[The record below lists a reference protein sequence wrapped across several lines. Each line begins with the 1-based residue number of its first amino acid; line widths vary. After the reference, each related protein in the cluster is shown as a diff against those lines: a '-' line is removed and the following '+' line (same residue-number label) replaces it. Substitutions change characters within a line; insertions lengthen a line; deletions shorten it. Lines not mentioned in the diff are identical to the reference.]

1 MLKLYSNT
9 QEIEFKTTM
18 FPDKTSQVWQ
28 LGGTDGLDLS
38 NLRVLWLFEGEHELS
53 QLLQLVYLLRSLY
66 GSRIELHA
74 PYLPYARQDK
84 PVSNTSTWALHL
96 LQKLIRE
103 AGIEKV
109 RVFDQHSPCFF
120 ESESA
125 ESFHKSV
132 INHDLICFP
141 DKGARQRY
149 PHLQGSPHGSRYVW
163 CEKVRDQLTG
173 AITGLTLHAMGHQ
186 LRGARVCIVDDL
198 CDGGRTFIEVAAK
211 LREAQVA
218 AIDLVVSHG
227 LFSQGK
233 DVLHEAGIGTIY
245 TTNSLLH
252 NADGYKVW

>member
-1 MLKLYSNT
+1 MLKLYSNN
-9 QEIEFKTTM
+9 QEIEFKTTI

-28 LGGTDGLDLS
+28 VENTHGYDLS
-38 NLRVLWLFEGEHELS
+38 KLRVLWLFEGEHELP
-53 QLLQLVYLLRSLY
+53 QLLQLVYLLRSLH

-84 PVSNTSTWALHL
+84 AVSNDSTWALHL
-96 LQKLIRE
+96 LDKMIRE
-103 AGIEKV
+103 AGVAKV

-125 ESFHKSV
+125 EKFHKSV

-149 PHLQGSPHGSRYVW
+149 PHLQASPHGSRYIW

-173 AITGLTLHAMGHQ
+173 AITGLNLHAMGHQ
-186 LRGARVCIVDDL
+186 LRGARVCIVDDI

-211 LREAQVA
+211 LRDERVA

-233 DVLHEAGIGTIY
+233 GVLHNAGIDTIY

-252 NADGYKVW
+252 NTDSFKVW

>member
-1 MLKLYSNT
+1 MLKLFSKS
-9 QEIEFKTTM
+9 QEITFKTTI

-28 LGGTDGLDLS
+28 VDDTHGNDLS
-38 NLRVLWLFEGEHELS
+38 NLRVLWLFEGEHELA

-84 PVSNTSTWALHL
+84 PVSNSSTWAVHL
-96 LQKLIRE
+96 LDKLIRE

-109 RVFDQHSPCFF
+109 RVFDQHSQCFF

-141 DKGARQRY
+141 DKGAWQRY
-149 PHLQGSPHGSRYVW
+149 NHLHVSAYGSRYVW

-173 AITGLTLHAMGHQ
+173 AITAHTLHTMGHQ
-186 LRGARVCIVDDL
+186 IKGARICIVDDL
-198 CDGGRTFIEVAAK
+198 CDGGRTFVEVAAK
-211 LREAQVA
+211 LRAEQVA
-218 AIDLVVSHG
+218 AVDLVVSHG
-227 LFSQGK
+227 LFSLGK
-233 DVLHEAGIGTIY
+233 DVLHNAGIDTIY

-252 NADGYKVW
+252 NRDGFKVW